1 MSAPRSFRRLC
12 VFCGS
17 SVGDVPAYLE
27 AARDLG
33 RRLATRG
40 VGVVYGGAKVGLMG
54 ALADAA
60 LEAGGEVYGVIP
72 EKLRGLEVA
81 HEGLTE
87 LFVVDSMHARKATM
101 ATLSDGF
108 IALPG
113 GFGTLE
119 EVFEVTTWTQLNY
132 HEKPIGMLDVNGYY
146 AGLQAFVEHAV
157 RVGFVRPIH
166 RELMLFDDDPDQ
178 LLARM
183 ASVEIPKLPKWIGRP

>member
-1 MSAPRSFRRLC
+1 MSAPRRFRRLC

-17 SVGDVPAYLE
+17 SVGDAPAYLE

-33 RRLATRG
+33 RRLAERG
-40 VGVVYGGAKVGLMG
+40 IGLVYGGAKVGLMG

-60 LEAGGEVYGVIP
+60 LAAGGEVYGVIP

-87 LFVVDSMHARKATM
+87 LFLVDSMHARKATM

-132 HEKPIGMLDVNGYY
+132 HEKPIGVLDVNGYY

-157 RVGFVRPIH
+157 RVGFVRPVH
-166 RELMLFDDDPDQ
+166 RELMLFDDDPEQ

-183 ASVEIPKLPKWIGRP
+183 AAVEIPKLPKWIGRP